1 MPVKQAFQTAA
12 YRVVYTVVYAV
23 SLLPMASLYA
33 IGSLAFFL
41 SYHVIGYRKAVVI
54 QNIAR
59 SFPDK
64 RYGEIHAITKKFYTC
79 FAAYFAE
86 IIKGI
91 SDPPEALDRKIRKEE
106 RRGGQ
111 EYDITGRTG

>member
-64 RYGEIHAITKKFYTC
+64 RYGEIHAITKKFYR
-79 FAAYFAE
+79 
-86 IIKGI
+86 
-91 SDPPEALDRKIRKEE
+91 SEE
-106 RRGGQ
+106 RRVGK
-111 EYDITGRTG
+111 ECVSTCRSRWSPYH